1 MVSTRNVVPSSL
13 MADARQLHAQELPR
27 TPHAPFF
34 GIASQDI
41 NQKTLF
47 RPLQGNF
54 RYSSSSAS
62 KHGKCKELIHHNK
75 TSCAPSRSEA
85 PVLKVLQH
93 SYITVEN
100 WHTNSNRNSSGAI
113 CQGPDFVS
121 DSFEHHESTSAQGQA
136 TLAKRQNSEVEKR
149 GSTKATARCRSRN
162 KFRDYSIG
170 CSAAL
175 IR

>member
-1 MVSTRNVVPSSL
+1 MHVSCTLRNCPAHLTHPFSESPVRTSTKRPSLDPYRATFATAQAQPRSTANARSL
-13 MADARQLHAQELPR
+13 YITTKLHALR
-27 TPHAPFF
+27 LVA
-34 GIASQDI
+34 
-41 NQKTLF
+41 KRRL
-47 RPLQGNF
+47 
-54 RYSSSSAS
+54 
-62 KHGKCKELIHHNK
+62 
-75 TSCAPSRSEA
+75 
-85 PVLKVLQH
+85 LKVLQH